1 MKRPAVSE
9 RSERSHAPRSHDLD
23 TGSTWD
29 GPSLDRP
36 GNADIQLDMLYDY
49 RTNVP
54 LYPDFQAFFRKFKPP
69 KLIVWGKRLTT
80 SSR

>member
-1 MKRPAVSE
+1 
-9 RSERSHAPRSHDLD
+9 
-23 TGSTWD
+23 
-29 GPSLDRP
+29 LDRP